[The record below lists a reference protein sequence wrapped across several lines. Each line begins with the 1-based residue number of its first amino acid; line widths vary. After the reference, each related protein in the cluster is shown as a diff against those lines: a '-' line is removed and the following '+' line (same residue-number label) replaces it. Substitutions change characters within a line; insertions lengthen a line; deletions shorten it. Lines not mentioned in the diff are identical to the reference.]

1 VGRALTEKDKCV
13 QAWRPGEERWQNGF
27 LYQCRLSYW
36 VAPFAYVRIT
46 AVRRERLDSI
56 TKEDAHREG
65 CSSMGACRKAFEK
78 IYGFWDPDAGVW
90 VVEFELA

>member
-1 VGRALTEKDKCV
+1 
-13 QAWRPGEERWQNGF
+13 
-27 LYQCRLSYW
+27 
-36 VAPFAYVRIT
+36 VRIT